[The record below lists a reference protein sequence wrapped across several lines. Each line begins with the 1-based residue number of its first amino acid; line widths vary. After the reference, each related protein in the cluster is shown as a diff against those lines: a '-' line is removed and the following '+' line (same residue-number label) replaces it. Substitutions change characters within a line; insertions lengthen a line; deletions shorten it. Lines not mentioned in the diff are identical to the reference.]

1 LQERGLTVNT
11 HDQLVKR
18 LMRRPGVRP
27 EVQRIKR
34 EQQSFS
40 THC

>member
-1 LQERGLTVNT
+1 MIN
-11 HDQLVKR
+11 LVKR
-18 LMRRPGVRP
+18 LMRRPGVRA

-40 THC
+40 MHC